1 MVNPDPLFFAQV
13 LLTGLNDQLTLDPRQ
28 FWGIPVA
35 LIGAALLSFGAQ
47 YQSRGL
53 NKVERLTGTSASSG
67 LSLRHI
73 FSLFQRPSWVIGSAF
88 LALATVFQIVSLG
101 LSPLIVVQPIGVV
114 ALVLTAVLNSRF
126 SGVRLGTR
134 AKAAIAMCVLGVVV
148 FVVIAAF
155 TASNRRVT
163 DQKLITIL
171 VLFASV
177 FVLTMILFLI
187 YRKKSVALFYIIGA
201 GVLYGFVATF
211 AKTVIGR
218 LQQGEFEV
226 LTWFAVAAL
235 ILGAVVGMLFVQN
248 AYSSGPPDLVV
259 AGLTVIDPL
268 IAVLIGV
275 VVLGEAAQAPMWAV
289 LTFLV
294 SGTVA
299 MVGVYG
305 LAKYHPQSGLSALL
319 THQKSNS
326 TAVNS

>member
-73 FSLFQRPSWVIGSAF
+73 FSLFQRPSWVIGTAF
-88 LALATVFQIVSLG
+88 LAAATVFQIVSLG

-134 AKAAIAMCVLGVVV
+134 AKAAIAMCVFGVVV

-177 FVLTMILFLI
+177 FVLTMILFII

-226 LTWFAVAAL
+226 LTWFAITAL

-268 IAVLIGV
+268 IAVLIGI
-275 VVLGEAAQAPMWAV
+275 VVLGEAAHAPMWAV
-289 LTFLV
+289 LIFLV
-294 SGTVA
+294 SGTIA

-305 LAKYHPQSGLSALL
+305 LAKYHPQSGLTTLL
-319 THQKSNS
+319 TPHKGNN
-326 TAVNS
+326 TVVNR